1 MAASPSSPQAGTA
14 GSAASAAQSMA
25 LPTVRVL
32 DGFMTVALLLVAA
45 TVVRA
50 IWFTPVDAMLG
61 AAQKIFYVHV
71 PAAIAGLYIACGL
84 LAVASIG
91 YLWIRDER
99 LDRLAEASAEVGLL
113 FMGVVLVT
121 GPIWARTSWGT
132 WWVWEA
138 RITSTLFLWLLVL
151 GYLVL
156 RGAVESQENRARLSA
171 VMGSLAALLVPF
183 IHLTVRLF
191 RGMHPGPVV
200 LKPEKPSL
208 PPEMGITFAL
218 GAVAFILLFFAMLR
232 VRYRWA
238 GLRNARA
245 EMEAL

>member
-1 MAASPSSPQAGTA
+1 MTSVS
-14 GSAASAAQSMA
+14 SMA
-25 LPTVRVL
+25 TASGKLPEVRTF
-32 DGFMTVALLLVAA
+32 DGFLVVSLAAVVAA
-45 TVVRA
+45 CVRA

-84 LAVASIG
+84 LAIASIG
-91 YLWIRDER
+91 YLWIKDER

-113 FMGVVLVT
+113 FMGIVLVT

-156 RGAVESQENRARLSA
+156 RGAVETPENRARLSA

-183 IHLTVRLF
+183 IHLTVKLF
-191 RGMHPGPVV
+191 RGMHPQPVV
-200 LKPEKPSL
+200 IKPEKPSM
-208 PPEMGITFAL
+208 PGEMLSTFGLAS
-218 GAVAFILLFFAMLR
+218 VAFLLLFFALLR
-232 VRYRWA
+232 LRYRWA
-238 GLRNARA
+238 GVRDARA
-245 EMEAL
+245 AMEAA

>member
-1 MAASPSSPQAGTA
+1 MASVSSTA
-14 GSAASAAQSMA
+14 TAPGG
-25 LPTVRVL
+25 LPAVRAF
-32 DGFMTVALLLVAA
+32 DGFLAVSLVAVVA
-45 TVVRA
+45 ACVRA

-71 PAAIAGLYIACGL
+71 PAAIAGLYLACGL
-84 LAVASIG
+84 LAIASIG
-91 YLWIRDER
+91 YLWIKDER

-113 FMGVVLVT
+113 FMGIVLVT

-156 RGAVESQENRARLSA
+156 RGAVETPENRARLSA

-183 IHLTVRLF
+183 IHLTVKLF
-191 RGMHPGPVV
+191 RGMHPQPVV
-200 LKPEKPSL
+200 IKPEKPSM
-208 PPEMGITFAL
+208 PGEMLSTFGLAT
-218 GAVAFILLFFAMLR
+218 VAFLLLFFALLR
-232 VRYRWA
+232 LRYRWA
-238 GLRNARA
+238 GMRDARA
-245 EMEAL
+245 AMEAA

>member
-1 MAASPSSPQAGTA
+1 MASVSATTTA
-14 GSAASAAQSMA
+14 PGS
-25 LPTVRVL
+25 LPDTKTF
-32 DGFMTVALLLVAA
+32 DGLLVVAIVAVLAA
-45 TVVRA
+45 CARA

-84 LAVASIG
+84 LAISSII
-91 YLWIRDER
+91 YLWIKDER

-156 RGAVESQENRARLSA
+156 RGAVESPENRARLSA

-183 IHLTVRLF
+183 IHLTVKLF
-191 RGMHPGPVV
+191 RGMHPQPVV
-200 LKPEKPSL
+200 IKPEKPSM
-208 PPEMGITFAL
+208 PPEMLATFGLASAATL
-218 GAVAFILLFFAMLR
+218 LLFFALLR
-232 VRYRWA
+232 MRYRWTT
-238 GLRNARA
+238 LRDARA
-245 EMEAL
+245 ALEAA

>member
-1 MAASPSSPQAGTA
+1 MAS
-14 GSAASAAQSMA
+14 SAATMESGK
-25 LPTVRVL
+25 LPDAKL
-32 DGFMTVALLLVAA
+32 FDGFLVIALAA
-45 TVVRA
+45 VLASCVRA

-61 AAQKIFYVHV
+61 AAQKNFYIHV
-71 PAAIAGLYIACGL
+71 PAAIVGLYIACGL
-84 LAVASIG
+84 LAAASIG

-99 LDRLAEASAEVGLL
+99 LDRLAESSAEVGLL
-113 FMGVVLVT
+113 FMGVVLIT

-138 RITSTLFLWLLVL
+138 RVTTTLFLWLLVL

-156 RGAVESQENRARLSA
+156 RGAVESVENRARLSA

-183 IHLTVRLF
+183 IHLTVKLF

-208 PPEMGITFAL
+208 PPEMRTSFLIAT
-218 GAVAFILLFFAMLR
+218 VAFILLFFALLR
-232 VRYRWA
+232 LRMRWA
-238 GLRNARA
+238 ALRDARA
-245 EMEAL
+245 ALEAA

>member
-1 MAASPSSPQAGTA
+1 MASVSATTA
-14 GSAASAAQSMA
+14 APGA
-25 LPTVRVL
+25 LPETKTF
-32 DGFMTVALLLVAA
+32 DGFLVIAIVAVLAA
-45 TVVRA
+45 CVRA
-50 IWFTPVDAMLG
+50 IFFTPIDAMLG
-61 AAQKIFYVHV
+61 SAQKIFYVHV

-84 LAVASIG
+84 LAISSII
-91 YLWIRDER
+91 YLWIKDER

-156 RGAVESQENRARLSA
+156 RGAVESPENRARLSA

-183 IHLTVRLF
+183 IHLTVKLF
-191 RGMHPGPVV
+191 RGMHPQPVV
-200 LKPEKPSL
+200 IKPDKPSM
-208 PPEMGITFAL
+208 PPEMLSTFGLAS
-218 GAVAFILLFFAMLR
+218 VATLLLFFALLR
-232 VRYRWA
+232 MRYRWA
-238 GLRNARA
+238 TLRDARA
-245 EMEAL
+245 ALEAA

>member
-1 MAASPSSPQAGTA
+1 MAT
-14 GSAASAAQSMA
+14 SAATITAPGK
-25 LPTVRVL
+25 LPEAKPI
-32 DGFMTVALLLVAA
+32 DGFLAISLVAVLA
-45 TVVRA
+45 VCVRA

-71 PAAIAGLYIACGL
+71 PAAIAGLYVACGL
-84 LAVASIG
+84 LAISSIL
-91 YLWIRDER
+91 YLWLKDER

-113 FMGVVLVT
+113 FMGIVLVT

-156 RGAVESQENRARLSA
+156 RGAVESPENRARLSA

-183 IHLTVRLF
+183 IHLTVKLF

-208 PPEMGITFAL
+208 PPEMLTTFLMAI
-218 GAVAFILLFFAMLR
+218 VAFMLLFFALLR
-232 VRYRWA
+232 VRMRWA
-238 GLRNARA
+238 ALRDARA
-245 EMEAL
+245 AMEAA

>member
-1 MAASPSSPQAGTA
+1 MASVSGMATA
-14 GSAASAAQSMA
+14 PGK
-25 LPTVRVL
+25 LPEVRAF
-32 DGFMTVALLLVAA
+32 DGFLLVSLVAVVAA
-45 TVVRA
+45 CVRA

-91 YLWIRDER
+91 YLWIKDER

-113 FMGVVLVT
+113 FMGIVLVT

-156 RGAVESQENRARLSA
+156 RGAVETPENRARLSA

-183 IHLTVRLF
+183 IHLTVKLF
-191 RGMHPGPVV
+191 RGMHPQPVV
-200 LKPEKPSL
+200 IKPEKPSM
-208 PPEMGITFAL
+208 PGEMLSTFGLASI
-218 GAVAFILLFFAMLR
+218 AFLLLFFALLR
-232 VRYRWA
+232 LRYRWA
-238 GLRNARA
+238 GLRDARA
-245 EMEAL
+245 ALEAA

>member
-1 MAASPSSPQAGTA
+1 MAT
-14 GSAASAAQSMA
+14 SAATIAPGT
-25 LPTVRVL
+25 LPDAKPV
-32 DGFMTVALLLVAA
+32 DGFLAISLVAVLA
-45 TVVRA
+45 VCVRA

-71 PAAIAGLYIACGL
+71 PSAIAGLYVACSL
-84 LAVASIG
+84 LAISSIL
-91 YLWIRDER
+91 YLWLKDDR

-113 FMGVVLVT
+113 FMGIVLVT

-156 RGAVESQENRARLSA
+156 RGAVESPENRARLSA

-208 PPEMGITFAL
+208 PPEMLTTFLMAI
-218 GAVAFILLFFAMLR
+218 VAFMLLFFALLR
-232 VRYRWA
+232 VRMRWA
-238 GLRNARA
+238 ALRDARA
-245 EMEAL
+245 AMEAA